1 MRSVDDDDEDGDGDG
16 DEDED
21 GDGDSTG
28 NDKSSVVRHSSQ
40 FIIYECVDM
49 ELFLVFIM
57 ATLLRAARG
66 GAGGDGGLR
75 RTWGL
80 GIALSLSPSMS
91 ANFQITCDQE
101 RPLSLPERLA
111 NICLISE
118 MTDLTV
124 DQARLPA
131 SPCPLLSLYLSH
143 FLSLFFSLSQ
153 HCRRRQTVRLTKDT
167 LLCALYSF

>member
-1 MRSVDDDDEDGDGDG
+1 MRSEDDDDEDGDGDG
-16 DEDED
+16 DEDGD
-21 GDGDSTG
+21 GDGNSTG

-57 ATLLRAARG
+57 ATLLRAAHG
-66 GAGGDGGLR
+66 GGDGGLR

-80 GIALSLSPSMS
+80 GIAVSLSPSMS

-131 SPCPLLSLYLSH
+131 SLHPLLSLFPS
-143 FLSLFFSLSQ
+143 LSLTFSPSFSLSLSIVAAGKQ
-153 HCRRRQTVRLTKDT
+153 CG
-167 LLCALYSF
+167 